1 MVVKRN
7 RVNTGGQGD
16 LKALAQMQLLSSVIA
31 SRAMLSSRMGKSFGG
46 KRDLFEALGYPLTLT
61 YEDYLAKY
69 TRGDIAARI
78 IEAPVNGT
86 WEQKPEI
93 VEDVETET
101 QFEKDIQAVIKK
113 KKLFH
118 FLRRADLLSCIGS
131 YAVLLLGVD
140 DGLELSE
147 PLVKASELLYLQP
160 YSEGSSEIMT
170 WDKDN
175 TSPRYGLPETYQ
187 LKIMEPGNVT
197 SYQTKIVHHSRVIHI
212 AQGLLES
219 NTYGTP
225 KLERI
230 YNRLLSLDLIVGGS
244 GEMFWQGAFPGFQ
257 FNADADMDM
266 TQSSTEM
273 KEMIDKYVHGMKR
286 YLTTQGMDVNKLASD
301 IADPSKHVDVQLT
314 MISIASGIPKRIL
327 EGSERGEL
335 ASSQDE
341 SNWND
346 RLDSRRLDETEPTIL
361 RPTIDRLIE
370 CGVITPPSGGEYT
383 VIWPDLSAPSNKDKA
398 EVGKTRTEATAKYI
412 ESGMDML
419 IPPKQYFEEM
429 LDMDVEQV
437 ERLLAGA
444 ENALEEMREE
454 EQQNRETAAGQDRE
468 AGEEEPQE

>member
-1 MVVKRN
+1 MVIERKRHN
-7 RVNTGGQGD
+7 PQSD

-46 KRDLFEALGYPLTLT
+46 KRDLFEALGYPLDIT
-61 YEDYLAKY
+61 YEDYFAKY
-69 TRGDIAARI
+69 SRGDIAARI

-101 QFEKDIQAVIKK
+101 QFEKDIQEVIKK

-187 LKIMEPGNVT
+187 LKIMEPGKVT
-197 SYQTKIVHHSRVIHI
+197 SYQTKIVHHSRAIHI

-219 NTYGTP
+219 NTHGTP

-244 GEMFWQGAFPGFQ
+244 GEMFWQGAFPGLQ
-257 FNADADMDM
+257 FNTDPEMDM
-266 TQSSTEM
+266 TQTETETV
-273 KEMIDKYVHGMKR
+273 EMIDKYVHGMKR

-301 IADPSKHVDVQLT
+301 IADPSKHVDVQVS
-314 MISIASGIPKRIL
+314 MISIATGIPRRIL

-361 RPTIDRLIE
+361 RPVIDRLIE
-370 CGVITPPSGGEYT
+370 CGVIMAPAGGEYT

-398 EVGKTRTEATAKYI
+398 DVGKTRTEAMEKYLS
-412 ESGMDML
+412 SGLDML
-419 IPPKQYFEEM
+419 VPPKQFFEEI
-429 LDMDVEQV
+429 LDMDVAQV
-437 ERLLAGA
+437 ERLLDGG
-444 ENALEEMREE
+444 EDALAALREE
-454 EQQNRETAAGQDRE
+454 ERQNRGVVAGQV
-468 AGEEEPQE
+468 GEEEPQDNV